1 MKKIRSLFVI
11 FCFFVF
17 GIGSILFNFLL
28 FPFIKE
34 NKELCSDII
43 HKSWRF
49 FTNLFV
55 VLGLI
60 KLDIKRLNKIE
71 NKVIVC
77 THPSFI
83 DIVILIGLIPRTTCF
98 AKKELVHNPILK
110 NLVNSIFI
118 TNEVELEEL
127 KAQSKK
133 MLDRGFNVIIF
144 PSGIRHRRNEYPKI
158 KKGASLVA
166 LNANKDIVPIR
177 IFDDADFLFINQPF
191 YEASDKVVTFE
202 IEQGEEI
209 KLDDYRN
216 KSEIIEKK
224 NITKAIEKALYYNKK

>member
-1 MKKIRSLFVI
+1 MKILRSLFVI
-11 FCFFVF
+11 LCFSVF
-17 GIGSILFNFLL
+17 GIGSIILNFLL

-43 HKSWRF
+43 HKCWQL
-49 FTNLFV
+49 FTKLFI

-60 KLDIKRLNKIE
+60 KLNIKKLEKIE
-71 NKVIVC
+71 NKIIVS

-83 DIVILIGLIPRTTCF
+83 DIVILIGLIPHTTCF
-98 AKKELVHNPILK
+98 AKKELAHNPILK

-118 TNEVELEEL
+118 TNEVDLDEL

-133 MLDRGFNVIIF
+133 MLDRGFNIIIF
-144 PSGIRHRRNEYPKI
+144 PAGIRHRKNEYPTI
-158 KKGASLVA
+158 KKGASLIA
-166 LNANKDIVPIR
+166 LNANKNIVPIR
-177 IFDDADFLFINQPF
+177 IFDDTDFLFINQPF
-191 YEASDKVVTFE
+191 YEASDKIVTFE

-209 KLDDYRN
+209 KLDNYRN
-216 KSEIIEKK
+216 ESEIIEKK